1 MSINDSLRA
10 VTLSDPLTT
19 MADMSQQQADSR
31 ETKAETTDTA
41 GNSSTNT
48 AGSPATD
55 AASTRATDEAGT
67 RATDEAGTS
76 ATDTPATVAEATADA
91 ADYTQSESVEA
102 PAPNGPR
109 YDPIMVVAASG
120 EKETSGGGQL
130 DLAHATV
137 AVWQVETDPAVQRG
151 DFSGAWV
158 VTPEGI
164 TGFAAQAE
172 WIADR
177 EDPLAM
183 LRTLLRFPVLLAP
196 GTPRA
201 PFQKL
206 LGQDVLLIDTDATTA
221 ATHQEFEQ
229 ARKDFAQEAPGK
241 RQPAWGEVPEL
252 SKFIAAAGQGD
263 AAETPAA
270 DADAAQPATT
280 QPATTQDPTT
290 QPATTQDPNPELPPV
305 VRDAL
310 ATARGLREWL
320 ILWNAFDKLRA
331 RRLGQANPLHSE
343 PKGAP
348 LR

>member
-1 MSINDSLRA
+1 MLISDSLRA

-19 MADMSQQQADSR
+19 MAGMSQQQANSR

-41 GNSSTNT
+41 GNSSTDT
-48 AGSPATD
+48 
-55 AASTRATDEAGT
+55 ASTRATDTAGN
-67 RATDEAGTS
+67 S
-76 ATDTPATVAEATADA
+76 STDTPATSAEATADA

-177 EDPLAM
+177 QDPLAM

-252 SKFIAAAGQGD
+252 SKFIAVAGQGD
-263 AAETPAA
+263 AAQTPAT

-280 QPATTQDPTT
+280 QPAPT

-331 RRLGQANPLHSE
+331 RRLGQTNSLHSE

>member
-41 GNSSTNT
+41 GT
-48 AGSPATD
+48 PATD
-55 AASTRATDEAGT
+55 TASTRATDTASTRATDEAGT
-67 RATDEAGTS
+67 RATNTA
-76 ATDTPATVAEATADA
+76 ATPATVAEATADA

-263 AAETPAA
+263 AAETQAA
-270 DADAAQPATT
+270 DADAA

>member
-1 MSINDSLRA
+1 MLINDSLRA

-19 MADMSQQQADSR
+19 MAGMSQQQADAR

-41 GNSSTNT
+41 GT
-48 AGSPATD
+48 P
-55 AASTRATDEAGT
+55 
-67 RATDEAGTS
+67 
-76 ATDTPATVAEATADA
+76 ATDTPATSAEATADA

-177 EDPLAM
+177 QDPLAM

-252 SKFIAAAGQGD
+252 SKFIAVAGQGD
-263 AAETPAA
+263 AAQTPAT

-280 QPATTQDPTT
+280 QPAPT

-331 RRLGQANPLHSE
+331 RRLGQTNSLHSE

>member
-19 MADMSQQQADSR
+19 MAGMSQQQANSR

-41 GNSSTNT
+41 GT
-48 AGSPATD
+48 PATD
-55 AASTRATDEAGT
+55 TASTRATDEAGT
-67 RATDEAGTS
+67 RATNTA
-76 ATDTPATVAEATADA
+76 ATPATVAEATADA

-263 AAETPAA
+263 AAETKAA

>member
-1 MSINDSLRA
+1 MLINDSLRA

-19 MADMSQQQADSR
+19 MAGMSQQQADSR

-41 GNSSTNT
+41 GT
-48 AGSPATD
+48 P
-55 AASTRATDEAGT
+55 
-67 RATDEAGTS
+67 
-76 ATDTPATVAEATADA
+76 ATDTPATSAEATADA

-177 EDPLAM
+177 QDPLAM

-229 ARKDFAQEAPGK
+229 ARKDFAQESPGK

-252 SKFIAAAGQGD
+252 SEFIAAAGQGD
-263 AAETPAA
+263 AAETPVA
-270 DADAAQPATT
+270 DADATQPATAQPATAQPATT
-280 QPATTQDPTT
+280 QPAPT

-331 RRLGQANPLHSE
+331 RRLGQTNPLHSE

>member
-1 MSINDSLRA
+1 
-10 VTLSDPLTT
+10 
-19 MADMSQQQADSR
+19 MSQQQADAR

-41 GNSSTNT
+41 GT
-48 AGSPATD
+48 P
-55 AASTRATDEAGT
+55 
-67 RATDEAGTS
+67 
-76 ATDTPATVAEATADA
+76 ATDTPATSAEATADA

-177 EDPLAM
+177 QDPLAM

-252 SKFIAAAGQGD
+252 SKFIAVAGQGD
-263 AAETPAA
+263 AAQTPAT
-270 DADAAQPATT
+270 DADAAQPA
-280 QPATTQDPTT
+280 PT

-331 RRLGQANPLHSE
+331 RRLGQTNSLHSE

>member
-41 GNSSTNT
+41 GT
-48 AGSPATD
+48 PATD
-55 AASTRATDEAGT
+55 TASTRATDTASTRATDEAGT
-67 RATDEAGTS
+67 RATNTA
-76 ATDTPATVAEATADA
+76 ATPATVAEATADA

-109 YDPIMVVAASG
+109 YDPIMVVAASS

-263 AAETPAA
+263 VAETPVA
-270 DADAAQPATT
+270 DADATQPATT
-280 QPATTQDPTT
+280 QPATA
-290 QPATTQDPNPELPPV
+290 QPATTQDPNLELLPV